1 MTLELC
7 LVSVEFGI
15 GEEVGVYGFMVGVKA
30 LIHFWVLES
39 EGVDSVV
46 TKCLFTFSKGIMI
59 MVVKNETLSSSYHC
73 PRDEHLIS
81 AAFLSTECH
90 RKLYKLEGYQ
100 S

>member
-1 MTLELC
+1 MILELC
-7 LVSVEFGI
+7 LVSVELGI
-15 GEEVGVYGFMVGVKA
+15 REEVGVYGFMVGVKA
-30 LIHFWVLES
+30 LMHFWVLES

-46 TKCLFTFSKGIMI
+46 TKCLFTFSVGIMTI
-59 MVVKNETLSSSYHC
+59 VVKNETLSSSYYC

-90 RKLYKLEGYQ
+90 LKLYKLVGYQ